1 MKRPLF
7 EKHDPHAEMSKKISD
22 KLVKSVREEIE
33 NRSINSQRKNKIN
46 GNRASA
52 PQAPEDAY
60 GNIVTHEMSL

>member
-33 NRSINSQRKNKIN
+33 NRSINS
-46 GNRASA
+46 
-52 PQAPEDAY
+52 
-60 GNIVTHEMSL
+60 